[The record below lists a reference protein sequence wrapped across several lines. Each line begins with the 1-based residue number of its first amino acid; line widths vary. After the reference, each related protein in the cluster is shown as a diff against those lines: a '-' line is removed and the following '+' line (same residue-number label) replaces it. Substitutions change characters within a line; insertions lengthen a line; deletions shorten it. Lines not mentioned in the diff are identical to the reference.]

1 MLVPIGQSL
10 YKDTCLSDI
19 DSLLVVTDS
28 THARTVC
35 YRKNVSRKRQA
46 SLSERLHLHNYFNIN
61 RNTVRMKKK
70 TQCFFG
76 LLEAALIVK
85 SGKCQTAKL
94 EPTNSGL
101 KHVYVYSLRTQCVV

>member
-19 DSLLVVTDS
+19 DSLLVLTDS

-35 YRKNVSRKRQA
+35 CRKNMSRKRQA
-46 SLSERLHLHNYFNIN
+46 SFSERLHLHNNFNIN
-61 RNTVRMKKK
+61 RNTVS
-70 TQCFFG
+70 FFG
-76 LLEAALIVK
+76 LLEAALIAK

-101 KHVYVYSLRTQCVV
+101 KHV